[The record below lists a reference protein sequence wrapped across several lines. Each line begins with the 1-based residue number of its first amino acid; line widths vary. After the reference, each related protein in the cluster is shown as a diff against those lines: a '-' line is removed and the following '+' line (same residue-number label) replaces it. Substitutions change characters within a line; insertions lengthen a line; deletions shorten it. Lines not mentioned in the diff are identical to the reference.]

1 MNTQFK
7 APAKYDDLLRL
18 ETTLVRTTNCTLEFN
33 YVLFDQN
40 ATILTTAS
48 TVLVFQSLHQAK
60 PIRIPEF
67 IQTILKTYEIHA

>member
-1 MNTQFK
+1 
-7 APAKYDDLLRL
+7 
-18 ETTLVRTTNCTLEFN
+18 
-33 YVLFDQN
+33 LFDQN